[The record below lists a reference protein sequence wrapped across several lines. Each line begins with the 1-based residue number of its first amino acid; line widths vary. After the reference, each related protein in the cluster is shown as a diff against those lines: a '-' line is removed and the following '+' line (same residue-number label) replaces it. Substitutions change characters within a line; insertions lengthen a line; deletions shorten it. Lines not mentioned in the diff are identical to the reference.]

1 MRRGCPDMEIWQAVV
16 LGIVEGLTEF
26 LPISS
31 TGHLAVVSQ
40 WLGLDPAAPEVIGFN
55 AIIQTAAVVALLVYF
70 AKDIWGIVTGFFK
83 GLFSAEHRQV
93 FEYRFGWY
101 IIIGSLPIVL
111 AGLFAEDA
119 VDSLFNSLWFV
130 AIGMIGWSF
139 VLWFAEY
146 AATNQRSERQIN
158 VKDALFVGVLQCAAL
173 FPGVSRSGAAMS
185 AGMLRDLDRVSA
197 TRLAFFLGIP
207 ALTGAGVLKA
217 KDAFDTEVGMLPV
230 IVGMVVSALVA
241 YVAVAWLL
249 KFVSRSSLMPFV
261 WYRIGFGVVL
271 MGLLATGV
279 LESG

>member
-1 MRRGCPDMEIWQAVV
+1 MEIWQAII

-31 TGHLAVVSQ
+31 TGHLTVVSQ
-40 WLGLDPAAPEVIGFN
+40 WIGLDPAAPEVIGFN
-55 AIIQTAAVVALLVYF
+55 AIIQTAAVVALLIYF
-70 AKDIWGIVTGFFK
+70 ARDIWKIASGFVR
-83 GLFSAEHRQV
+83 GVVSPQHRTV

-101 IIIGSLPIVL
+101 IIIGSVPIVMV
-111 AGLFAEDA
+111 GLFMEDA

-158 VKDALFVGVLQCAAL
+158 IKDAIFVGVLQCASL

-217 KDAFDTEVGMLPV
+217 KDAFSQDVGAFPV

-241 YVAVAWLL
+241 YAAVAWLL

-261 WYRIGFGVVL
+261 WYRIGFGVILIVL
-271 MGLLATGV
+271 LSTGLLQ
-279 LESG
+279 SG